1 MGRGGVPREQ
11 PPADQPATAA
21 ISTPVV
27 LAKGYRPYHR
37 FHVTLPGGQGRPVAQ
52 QRDLLRG
59 GAVAAVLP
67 VDLERDQV
75 VLIRQFRLSAQL
87 ALGLGDMVEIVAGR
101 VEAAESPADAARR
114 ECLEEIGV
122 SPERLVELCRYLPT
136 PGLTDELVV
145 FFLGAVDASRIH
157 AAAVSTGEQ
166 EDIRPIRVGI
176 EHALA
181 VLDGGA
187 VHSGLTLIALQWL
200 ALNRHRLDALMRPR

>member
-37 FHVTLPGGQGRPVAQ
+37 FHATLPGGQGRPVAQ

-122 SPERLVELCRYLPT
+122 SPEQLVELCRYLPT
-136 PGLTDELVV
+136 PGLTDELVIL
-145 FFLGAVDASRIH
+145 FLGAVDASRIH
-157 AAAVSTGEQ
+157 AAAVSAGEQ
-166 EDIRPIRVGI
+166 EDIRPLRVGI